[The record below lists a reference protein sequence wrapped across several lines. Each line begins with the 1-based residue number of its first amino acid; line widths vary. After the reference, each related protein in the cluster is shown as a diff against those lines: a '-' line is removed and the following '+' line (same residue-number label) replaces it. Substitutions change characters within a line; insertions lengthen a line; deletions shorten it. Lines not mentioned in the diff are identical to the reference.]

1 MTIDHRKQKLTAEE
15 QERQHYNTL
24 YWAGVLIWAGLVF
37 VLDSLDSLPQIGA
50 AGAWSW
56 VFFGAGLYA
65 LVGSF
70 WRMSSPAR
78 LDPTTGDYMWAIVLM
93 LFGIGGVTELDI
105 AWPMALILL
114 GGALLINTLRP
125 RG

>member
-1 MTIDHRKQKLTAEE
+1 VTVGQRKQNLITEE
-15 QERQHYNTL
+15 QERQPYNTY

-37 VLDSLDSLPQIGA
+37 VLDSLDALPQIGA

-70 WRMSSPAR
+70 WRTSSPDR
-78 LDPTTGDYMWAIVLM
+78 LDPRMGDYLWAIVLI
-93 LFGIGGVTELDI
+93 LFGIGGVTDLDI
-105 AWPMALILL
+105 AWPLVLILL
-114 GGALLINTLRP
+114 GGSLLINTLRP
-125 RG
+125 RD